1 MTSHGLRN
9 IVAGLAF
16 LALFSAY
23 GFALIWLRDFAPDKA
38 AWIAS
43 YGDGQHFQARLA
55 HVHGNLFAL
64 LNILVGWLLM
74 QFHISERA
82 TRGISWLA
90 LGGLLMPIG
99 IFGEAWLSLPP
110 FLVIVGAVS
119 LIAAIAWLAVAIARS
134 DREAT

>member
-1 MTSHGLRN
+1 MTDHGRRN

-43 YGDGQHFQARLA
+43 YGDGQHFQARLS

-74 QFHISERA
+74 QFRIQDNA
-82 TRGISWLA
+82 ARGISWLA

-99 IFGEAWLSLPP
+99 IFGEAWLGLPP
-110 FLVIVGAVS
+110 FLVIIGAIS
-119 LIAAIAWLAVAIARS
+119 LVAAMAWLAMAVAKAPR
-134 DREAT
+134 A

>member
-1 MTSHGLRN
+1 MNTQGRLN
-9 IVAGLAF
+9 IIAGLIF

-43 YGDGQHFQARLA
+43 YADGQHFQARLA

-64 LNILVGWLLM
+64 LNILTGWLLT
-74 QFHISERA
+74 QFPVSTKA
-82 TRGISWLA
+82 ARGISWTALA
-90 LGGLLMPIG
+90 GMLMPIG

-110 FLVIVGAVS
+110 VLVLIGAVS
-119 LIAAIAWLAVAIARS
+119 LVVTLVWLALAISR
-134 DREAT
+134 TGP